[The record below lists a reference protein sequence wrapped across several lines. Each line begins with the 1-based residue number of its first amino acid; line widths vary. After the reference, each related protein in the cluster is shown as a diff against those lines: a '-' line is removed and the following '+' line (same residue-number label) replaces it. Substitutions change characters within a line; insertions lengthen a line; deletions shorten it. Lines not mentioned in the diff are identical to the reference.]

1 MVDFLQYLAHF
12 LLRMNPEVLL
22 IYLGELL
29 ALDAPIVI
37 DIDLSE
43 DLSQFL
49 TFILSNL
56 LQGEVTFDDG
66 DEVVASLSEK

>member
-1 MVDFLQYLAHF
+1 MVDFLQYFAHF

-43 DLSQFL
+43 DLGQFL

-56 LQGEVTFDDG
+56 LQGEVTLDDG